1 MNAWDISFS
10 SLSVGYGDHA
20 VLHDINATLPGGKVS
35 VILGGS
41 GCGKST
47 LLRHIIGL
55 SRPIGGSL
63 RIGGQDLFS
72 LPHAEARRIRRRM
85 GVLFQDGALL
95 GALTLVQNVCL
106 PLSEHL
112 RLPRS
117 VLREAGLRVLR
128 MVGLEDFADYFPNQL
143 SGGMR
148 KRAGLARALIAEPR
162 ILLCD
167 EPTSGL
173 DPITAAR
180 MDALLQAMH
189 RQYPEMTLVV
199 VSHDLASLRCIA
211 DHVLVLREGRA
222 IFFRHPAGTGG
233 QPGSVPAPVPAPR
246 GRRRGEPGRRSR
258 RPARERRPGQM
269 VQDLGGAGISS
280 GPAALQRDRAAASPV
295 RYPASRQRTLPY
307 TVADAP

>member
-55 SRPIGGSL
+55 SRPISGNL

-112 RLPRS
+112 RLPKD

-189 RQYPEMTLVV
+189 RQYPEMTIVV
-199 VSHDLASLRCIA
+199 VSHDLTSLRCIA

-222 IFFRHPAGTGG
+222 IFSGTL
-233 QPGSVPAPVPAPR
+233 P
-246 GRRRGEPGRRSR
+246 EL
-258 RPARERRPGQM
+258 E
-269 VQDLGGAGISS
+269 
-280 GPAALQRDRAAASPV
+280 
-295 RYPASRQRTLPY
+295 ASRDPY
-307 TVADAP
+307 LLQFLRREGGDEESLADAPADPRVSAALDKWFRT

>member
-41 GCGKST
+41 GCGQST

-55 SRPIGGSL
+55 SRPISGTL
-63 RIGGQDLFS
+63 RIGG
-72 LPHAEARRIRRRM
+72 
-85 GVLFQDGALL
+85 QDGALL

-112 RLPRS
+112 RLPKD

-189 RQYPEMTLVV
+189 RQYPEMTIVV

-222 IFFRHPAGTGG
+222 IFSGTL
-233 QPGSVPAPVPAPR
+233 P
-246 GRRRGEPGRRSR
+246 EL
-258 RPARERRPGQM
+258 E
-269 VQDLGGAGISS
+269 
-280 GPAALQRDRAAASPV
+280 
-295 RYPASRQRTLPY
+295 ASRDPY
-307 TVADAP
+307 LLQFLRREGGDEESLADAPADPRVSAALDKWFRT